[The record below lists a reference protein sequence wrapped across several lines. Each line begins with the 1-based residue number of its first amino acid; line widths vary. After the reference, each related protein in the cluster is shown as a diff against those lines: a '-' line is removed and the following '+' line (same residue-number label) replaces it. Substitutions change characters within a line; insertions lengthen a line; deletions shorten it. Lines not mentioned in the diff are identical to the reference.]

1 MSSSMRKILVVLFLA
16 GFSQCLFAQQTYY
29 ANSAFTIWTNPAAW
43 DVGAPGNGPDGS
55 IPDSG
60 DDVYT
65 YGNTVVISGG
75 AQSCR
80 NLFVDDVTANSLILG
95 SQLTVTG
102 TMISWSRN
110 YFSLGFE
117 FQSYPSAALIGGTS
131 IIEFTGAN
139 VNTNGINSTG
149 EVISNWNATAPLP
162 NVVFN
167 FGAGIERNIA
177 NIGSEVTPFTFS
189 AGDLRI
195 SNGLT
200 LTSGTL
206 SFDQATLVRVE
217 IANNVTV
224 TSGILNIN
232 IPFTQDNTD
241 TSLIPTLTNS
251 GTINLVDA
259 DSYLNVDNITLNN
272 GSLLNVEFSGA
283 NQTEGWWYQSS
294 APTADLSTT
303 INSSATIAFIAN
315 ANQNIPAISFGNLT
329 LSASTG
335 TRTKTVADPGTFVVR
350 GDFTTS
356 TANVQFNSANTSTNL
371 DFQGNIINEGSWN
384 SFLNT
389 NIRFTSLSSQTV
401 TGGGEVDIPVNL
413 VINNTSGVSFST
425 SVEFTGTTT
434 ISGTGEP
441 SFTDLTVASVLTSST
456 GTINVA
462 GNFTNNGTFNR
473 NNGTVNFNGTS
484 TIDGSQ
490 TTAFNNLTA
499 SGTSVAVN
507 GSADLHGTLSLSA
520 GTFDADGSGDTGILT
535 VKSTGQTGDGR
546 IASLSTPNNFTGDV
560 TIERFL
566 QGATGGD
573 FRYISIPITNG
584 NLGMWSDDFPVTGS
598 FSGLPPNGSDNVVN
612 NSLPSV
618 FRYDATTA
626 NNWEALNGGGGP
638 TSGVALTNGVG
649 YSAYSYRDNDQVAVV
664 RGQIG
669 KGDAISVPVSSTP
682 GRFNLIGNPYP
693 SPIDGNQLLDNNTV
707 GFGTTFYIRT
717 SNGVFASYNASS
729 NSGTGHPSDPGWNG
743 EIQMGQS
750 FWVVG
755 NGATSLNFTESLKV
769 EEGSGQ
775 FLRERDAPLSQVRI
789 ALSNEEQRDETIVI
803 FRDEA
808 SANYDSEFD
817 GYKYF
822 NGYRDINGVY
832 HPYMNLSSFNDDESV
847 NYVFNTISA
856 GSCLQTVNLNVRDV
870 AEGTYNLTFADMESF
885 QVPYHVVLVDNF
897 ASKRIIVTH
906 STSYEF
912 EVTPDTKSYGKDRFD
927 LHFEAVGIDE
937 TVDLEYE
944 TIEECNMSYVTFNL
958 SNGQYGLDYLLM
970 NDDVVVDSLRSSPS
984 SQQFFVDKQV
994 MSEGKNTFSVKAKAS
1009 MPCGVREKL
1018 YKELIS
1024 YDNIQQWE
1032 ITKVENASVC
1042 SGESITFSVQGTA
1055 PNGYYRWYETVES
1068 LEPIPGE
1075 NNSSLTLDS
1084 ANDNIPRYYV
1094 SVVTQGGCE
1103 SKRIAV
1109 SAEVINIETPIIQV
1123 GEGFLTVD
1131 VPNDRSIQWY
1141 LDDEPM
1147 EQATTDTIKV
1157 VQEGVYSVEVSKG
1170 SCSVFS
1176 LKETVLITSIMQAF
1190 GDQEINVYPNP
1201 AKDYITID
1209 ITGKNALNI
1218 TEIVVKDTWGQVLK
1232 KVEISP
1238 SEQNDDGFKLD
1249 ISYLSPG
1256 VYILSL
1262 GNGVSVRFIKN

>member
-1 MSSSMRKILVVLFLA
+1 MRNFLILFFLLPI
-16 GFSQCLFAQQTYY
+16 GSLTFSQTTFTATQNGNWNVGTTWGGACTSGCSAGVDYPGISDDANTGGFLVNINGQFICRNVLVDKNTVGFALR
-29 ANSAFTIWTNPAAW
+29 FLNPATSLTI
-43 DVGAPGNGPDGS
+43 NG
-55 IPDSG
+55 
-60 DDVYT
+60 
-65 YGNTVVISGG
+65 
-75 AQSCR
+75 
-80 NLFVDDVTANSLILG
+80 SLIGYDNGFGLAD
-95 SQLTVTG
+95 SPETSLVTG
-102 TMISWSRN
+102 
-110 YFSLGFE
+110 
-117 FQSYPSAALIGGTS
+117 IGRF
-131 IIEFTGAN
+131 IFTGS
-139 VNTNGINSTG
+139 NTNGLVDQGITNEVLAFWNSNSPLARVEFNLSGTSTIDFFYDPNTSANDYLL
-149 EVISNWNATAPLP
+149 ISN
-162 NVVFN
+162 
-167 FGAGIERNIA
+167 
-177 NIGSEVTPFTFS
+177 S
-189 AGDLRI
+189 
-195 SNGLT
+195 LT
-200 LTSGTL
+200 VNSGTL
-206 SFDQATLVRVE
+206 QTGVIQIDQIAISQTLTIASGATLETSVPLNGDGSNTST
-217 IANNVTV
+217 IGTV
-224 TSGILNIN
+224 DIDGTLNC
-232 IPFTQDNTD
+232 TD
-241 TSLIPTLTNS
+241 Q
-251 GTINLVDA
+251 
-259 DSYLNVDNITLNN
+259 DSYVNSNTFNLNP
-272 GSLLNVEFSGA
+272 GSLLQTSFSA
-283 NQTEGWWYQSS
+283 ISDQTEGWWYQSV
-294 APTADLSTT
+294 APTTVV
-303 INSSATIAFIAN
+303 INSNSTVTFSAN
-315 ANQNIPAISFGNLT
+315 ADQNIPALSLYGNLT
-329 LSASTG
+329 LSADTDLRS
-335 TRTKTVADPGTFVVR
+335 KTIAGAGTFIVR
-350 GDFTTS
+350 GNFNVS
-356 TANVQFNSANTSTNL
+356 TANVQFSSTNTSTNL
-371 DFQGNIINEGSWN
+371 DFQGNIINEGSWS
-384 SFLNT
+384 SFANT
-389 NIRFTSLSSQTV
+389 NIRFTGSSAQTV

-425 SVEFTGTTT
+425 SVAFTGTTT

-912 EVTPDTKSYGKDRFD
+912 EVTPDTRSYGKDRFD

-1009 MPCGVREKL
+1009 MSCGVREKL
-1018 YKELIS
+1018 YKELIT

-1032 ITKVENASVC
+1032 VTKVENASVC

-1103 SKRIAV
+1103 SERIAV